1 MTQTES
7 MSKADLQATGLADPT
22 SSLKGTPG
30 SSSTAILGSHST
42 QVGWPQTRGGRP
54 GMSSSSARVC
64 WTRLPAVCTPDH
76 AVSLTCIHLDMPSLM
91 CICLDMPCLTHVYT
105 PDHALPLM
113 CTCLDMLCL
122 SCVHA
127 WTCPASLMCS
137 LLDMFSLFHMLF
149 IVKHIE
155 ETGWWLCWCH
165 SG

>member
-1 MTQTES
+1 
-7 MSKADLQATGLADPT
+7 
-22 SSLKGTPG
+22 
-30 SSSTAILGSHST
+30 
-42 QVGWPQTRGGRP
+42 
-54 GMSSSSARVC
+54 MSSSSARVC

-76 AVSLTCIHLDMPSLM
+76 AVSLTCTHLDMPSLM

-105 PDHALPLM
+105 PDHALP
-113 CTCLDMLCL
+113 
-122 SCVHA
+122 
-127 WTCPASLMCS
+127 LMCS